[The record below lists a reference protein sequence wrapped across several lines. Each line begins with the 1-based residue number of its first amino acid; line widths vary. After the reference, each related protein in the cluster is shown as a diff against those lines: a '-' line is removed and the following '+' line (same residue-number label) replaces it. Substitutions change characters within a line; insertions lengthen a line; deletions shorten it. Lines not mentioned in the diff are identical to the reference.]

1 MEELQTT
8 EPNSKVDELRHIVSN
23 FAEFLRHENDLL
35 REFDTVGVSS
45 LYEQKVKMV
54 SAYRSISAYFIKNHQ
69 QLEQLDVETRTNLK
83 EISLALDAELKEN
96 EMLLKTRMEASKT
109 VMDTIISVAKMNNNR
124 DATSYGSHG
133 TYSPVDN
140 NKNALAINRTL

>member
-1 MEELQTT
+1 MEELQTV
-8 EPNSKVDELRHIVSN
+8 ENNSKVDELQQIVSS
-23 FAEFLRHENDLL
+23 FADFLRHENSLL
-35 REFDTVGVSS
+35 REFDTIGVSA
-45 LYEQKVKMV
+45 LYEQKVKLV

-69 QLEQLDVETRTNLK
+69 QLEQLDVELRTHLK
-83 EISLALDAELKEN
+83 ELSIELDSQLREN